1 MSYTE
6 LADDATQMVVVP
18 EVKKV
23 LEEICLVSV
32 PSVVITLE
40 AGVGN
45 KTVPMLLVE
54 LSLQATVNNWSSQV
68 SINITL

>member
-23 LEEICLVSV
+23 LEEICLLSV